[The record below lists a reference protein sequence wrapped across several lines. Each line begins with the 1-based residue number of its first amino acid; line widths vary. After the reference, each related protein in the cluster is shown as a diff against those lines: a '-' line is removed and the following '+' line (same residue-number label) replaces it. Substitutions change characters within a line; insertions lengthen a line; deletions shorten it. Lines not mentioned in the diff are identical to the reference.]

1 MSHWRDNL
9 VTERDAIAPLVRACR
24 RIAVLGIKTEAQR
37 GQPAIEVPRY
47 MLEAGYDVVPVPVYY
62 PEVTEILGRPVYRA
76 VADVPPPV
84 DVVNIFRRSTDVP
97 AHVDD
102 ILAARPR
109 VVWMQSGIAN
119 AAAAEAFARA
129 GIRVVQN
136 RCIMVDHARLARR

>member
-1 MSHWRDNL
+1 MDNWERNL
-9 VTERDAIAPLVRACR
+9 VTSYDDIADILDTSR

-76 VADVPPPV
+76 VANVPPPV
-84 DVVNIFRRSTDVP
+84 DVVNVFRRSTDVP

>member
-1 MSHWRDNL
+1 MDNWERNL
-9 VTERDAIAPLVRACR
+9 VASLDDVAEILETSKRV
-24 RIAVLGIKTEAQR
+24 AVLGIKTEAQR
-37 GQPAIEVPRY
+37 GQPAFEVPRY

-62 PEVTEILGRPVYRA
+62 PEVTRILGRPVYRS

-84 DVVNIFRRSTDVP
+84 DIVNVFRRPHDVP

-136 RCIMVDHARLARR
+136 RCIMVDHARFARR

>member
-1 MSHWRDNL
+1 MDNWERNL
-9 VTERDAIAPLVRACR
+9 VASLDDVANILETSK

-76 VADVPPPV
+76 VAEVPPPV
-84 DVVNIFRRSTDVP
+84 DIVNVFRRSHDVA
-97 AHVDD
+97 AHIDD

-119 AAAAEAFARA
+119 AAAAETFARA
-129 GIRVVQN
+129 GILVVQN
-136 RCIMVDHARLARR
+136 RCIMVDHARFARR